1 MISKNEF
8 LQRWSHLHSGSP
20 VTGIV
25 GAWLSISYRCGLVAT
40 LLRITPNALTLLGL
54 LAAVA
59 TAYWALSLWAIAL
72 LVFSLF
78 CDGIDGSVAIFQ
90 KKESARGA
98 IFDSVADRISEAMWL
113 VALYRIGVPAWITIL
128 LWVIA
133 SVQEYARARLSS
145 LGVAEIGVVTPVERP
160 VRASFIFIALIMW
173 NANISGVTYLSIA
186 YLVLQ
191 TISVYLVVRF
201 ARSQPVVPPA
211 IDPILVIRL
220 RDALNPLQNRDP

>member
-8 LQRWSHLHSGSP
+8 LERWSQLHSGSP

-59 TAYWALSLWAIAL
+59 TAYWALSLWAIAF

-128 LWVIA
+128 LWVVA

-145 LGVAEIGVVTPVERP
+145 LGVNELGVVTPVERP

-173 NANISGVTYLSIA
+173 QANIAGITFLSLT

-201 ARSQPVVPPA
+201 ARSQ
-211 IDPILVIRL
+211 LH
-220 RDALNPLQNRDP
+220 